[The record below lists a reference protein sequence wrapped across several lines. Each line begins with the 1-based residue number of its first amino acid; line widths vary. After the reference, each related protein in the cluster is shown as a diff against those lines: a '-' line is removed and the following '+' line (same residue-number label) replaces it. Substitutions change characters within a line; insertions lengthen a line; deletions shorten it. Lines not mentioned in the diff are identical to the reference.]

1 MTPVFGDQSNFSM
14 VLLRKSFKNTS
25 KFNTLSRRV
34 AEADGLF
41 EQVTQVVTV
50 KDGALYFQFPIDQG

>member
-1 MTPVFGDQSNFSM
+1 M